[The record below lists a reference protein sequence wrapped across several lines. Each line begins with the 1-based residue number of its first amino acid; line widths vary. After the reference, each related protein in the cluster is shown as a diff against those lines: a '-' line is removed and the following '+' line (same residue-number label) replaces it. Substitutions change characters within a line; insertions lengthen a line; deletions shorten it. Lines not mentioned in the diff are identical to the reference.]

1 MTEGLLLLSPGLAV
15 AVIGVALTA
24 GFVKGA
30 TGFAMPMIMISGLG
44 SFLPPDIALAALI
57 LPTLVSNLWQAFRQG
72 LRAAMASARQHW
84 RYLAMVVIFIALAAQ
99 LVVML
104 PPGALFLI
112 LGIPVVIFAL
122 LQLIGW
128 RPTITDRNRRAAEY
142 GVGAL
147 AGILGGLSG
156 VWGPPTVLYLLA
168 MNTPKRDAVRVQGVV
183 YGTGSVILFLGHLN
197 SGILNAATAPLS
209 LALVIPASIGMVIG
223 FAVQDRL
230 DQERFRFLTLVVL
243 VVAGLNLIRRGLGF

>member
-1 MTEGLLLLSPGLAV
+1 MIEGLLLLSPGLAV
-15 AVIGVALTA
+15 AAIAVALTA

-84 RYLAMVVIFIALAAQ
+84 RYLAMVVIFIALATQ
-99 LVVML
+99 LVVLL
-104 PPGALFLI
+104 PSGMLFLI
-112 LGIPVVIFAL
+112 LGVPVVTFAL

-128 RPTITDRNRRAAEY
+128 RPAITERNRHTAEY
-142 GVGAL
+142 GIGAL

-156 VWGPPTVLYLLA
+156 VWGPPTVLYHLA

-183 YGTGSVILFLGHLN
+183 YGTGSVVLFLGHLN

-209 LALVIPASIGMVIG
+209 LALVIPASVGMING
-223 FAVQDRL
+223 FAVQDLL
-230 DQERFRFLTLVVL
+230 DQARFRHLTLVVL
-243 VVAGLNLIRRGLGF
+243 VVAGLNLIRRGLGY